1 MASSF
6 CSRTHYRS
14 MTSCPAVDRFRAIE
28 EAEKLFFDQI
38 EVELLDDELLKDQA
52 RANKIDTFKYAF
64 EDKFTDK
71 FIGRMD
77 QNQEIFEKVF
87 GDKEFGDLVKEMMM
101 IRVYNRLNE

>member
-28 EAEKLFFDQI
+28 EADKLLFDQI
-38 EVELLDDELLKDQA
+38 EAELMEDELLKVQA

-64 EDKFTDK
+64 DDKFTDK

-87 GDKEFGDLVKEMMM
+87 GDKEFGDLVRELMMLKIYKQM
-101 IRVYNRLNE
+101 NV